1 MPEPIHTTAC
11 FMSHMGIYLCLP
23 EFVRSAH
30 AAIMAGAFKPTAQ
43 PKATMAASGTPVYD
57 PGDDKDSIAAG
68 YVRPLYVRTDA
79 GIAVIEMV
87 GAMAKSAGKYAQV
100 GTVRTRQAIRAAVA
114 DPECCALCM
123 CTDSPGGTV
132 AGTQQL
138 ADEVRAADMLK
149 PTYGHVEDLCA
160 SAAYWTL
167 SQTRR
172 LTANQSALVG
182 SLGTYAV
189 VYDTS
194 EQAKMDGVKVHV
206 LSTGPQKGAFVGG
219 AEVKPEQLKEAQR
232 TVDGLNALF
241 KSGVMQGRR
250 MNQVQADELF
260 DGRVHIAGQARSL
273 GLIDA
278 VQSFELTLSQIA
290 AECAPNRDHESNK
303 RRMQLAAKRM

>member
-1 MPEPIHTTAC
+1 MTTIHTTAC
-11 FMSHMGIYLCLP
+11 FMSHMGIYMCLP
-23 EFVRSAH
+23 DFVRMAH
-30 AAIMAGAFKPTAQ
+30 QSIMAGAFKPTAQ
-43 PKATMAASGTPVYD
+43 PKATQAASGMPVWGAGED
-57 PGDDKDSIAAG
+57 PEEN
-68 YVRPLYVRTDA
+68 RPLYVRTDS
-79 GIAVIEMV
+79 GIAVIEMT

-114 DPECCALCM
+114 DPECCALCL
-123 CTDSPGGTV
+123 CADSPGGTV

-172 LTANQSALVG
+172 MTANPSALVG

-194 EQAKMDGVKVHV
+194 EAAKMEGVKVHV
-206 LSTGPQKGAFVGG
+206 LSTGPQKGAFVEG
-219 AEVKPEQLKEAQR
+219 AEVKPEQIQEAQR

-241 KSGVMQGRR
+241 KSGIMNGRR
-250 MNQVQADELF
+250 MNQAQADGLF
-260 DGRVHIAGQARSL
+260 DGRVHIASQARSL

-278 VQSFELTLSQIA
+278 VQSFEFTLAQIA
-290 AECAPNRDHESNK
+290 AECAPKRDQDANR
-303 RRMQLAAKRM
+303 RRMQLAAKRTM